1 MRDAINLSRRVS
13 CECPHLR
20 YDFSMP
26 RKPERT
32 ETIKVRVTPEQKTSI
47 ILAAQSQNIS
57 MSAYV
62 AGTATPDLKKKTS

>member
-1 MRDAINLSRRVS
+1 
-13 CECPHLR
+13 
-20 YDFSMP
+20 MP

-32 ETIKVRVTPEQKTSI
+32 ETIKVRVTPDQKASI
-47 ILAAQSQNIS
+47 ILAAASKNIS